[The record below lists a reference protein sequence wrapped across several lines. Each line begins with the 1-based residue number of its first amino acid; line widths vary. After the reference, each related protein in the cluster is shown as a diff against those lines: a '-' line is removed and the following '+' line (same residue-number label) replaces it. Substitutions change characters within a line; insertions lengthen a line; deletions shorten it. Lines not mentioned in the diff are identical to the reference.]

1 MLSDT
6 QIIHIFAVHIKI
18 GGLFL
23 LAMITVKERL
33 DYKEVMID
41 EFSLYD
47 LYSKH
52 NDIENNCD
60 VNLLI
65 NFVKKTFINNINKRK
80 ISRSFTYGFCKN

>member
-1 MLSDT
+1 
-6 QIIHIFAVHIKI
+6 
-18 GGLFL
+18 
-23 LAMITVKERL
+23 MITVKERL
-33 DYKEVMID
+33 DYKEIMID

-52 NDIENNCD
+52 NDIKNNCD

-80 ISRSFTYGFCKN
+80 ISGSFTYSFCKN

>member
-41 EFSLYD
+41 E

-80 ISRSFTYGFCKN
+80 ISSSFTYGFCKN

>member
-1 MLSDT
+1 
-6 QIIHIFAVHIKI
+6 
-18 GGLFL
+18 
-23 LAMITVKERL
+23 MITVKERL
-33 DYKEVMID
+33 DYKEIMID

-52 NDIENNCD
+52 NDIKNNCD

-80 ISRSFTYGFCKN
+80 ISSSFTYSFCKN